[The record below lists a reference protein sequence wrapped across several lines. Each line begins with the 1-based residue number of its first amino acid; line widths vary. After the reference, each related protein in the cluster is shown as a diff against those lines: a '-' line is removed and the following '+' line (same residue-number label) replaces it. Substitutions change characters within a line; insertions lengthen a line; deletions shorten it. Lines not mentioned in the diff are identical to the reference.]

1 VVCEARRVTTAVF
14 AVDTFV
20 ASEESMLRVE
30 PSNLPNPRGAPRSRR
45 LLPHPPAIRRR
56 LDSLSEAPTAPRH
69 EMVPPRD
76 ESAPPETE
84 LLLPPAERSKSAR
97 WSVRLELVD
106 EDIAKLYGQGL
117 TRGAVVWKKG
127 MQEWRP
133 LLITPELYGLL
144 RRTRTTLTDLPA
156 TNASSTVHDEV
167 TLPRPARVPSSI
179 LPPALANLP
188 VTSTTVAPTAI
199 DIEPSPKPRRPIEL
213 IAVAAAA
220 FALAWVGRGHLHPR
234 TDAAMTALPL
244 AAASPISA
252 TKTAI
257 CEPATTS
264 SSRSSSD
271 IRTVSIAD
279 LPLVGAQSTA
289 PVRDAAREKR
299 SEHSASASGASPS
312 RSELVAALSQ
322 VARAASGCGERGGPV
337 RLVMSFAGSGVARSI
352 QVSGADL
359 PAPTRSCIIGAAS
372 RARVP
377 AFSGSPITVSKTL

>member
-1 VVCEARRVTTAVF
+1 
-14 AVDTFV
+14 
-20 ASEESMLRVE
+20 
-30 PSNLPNPRGAPRSRR
+30 
-45 LLPHPPAIRRR
+45 
-56 LDSLSEAPTAPRH
+56 
-69 EMVPPRD
+69 MVPPRD
-76 ESAPPETE
+76 EAAPPETE
-84 LLLPPAERSKSAR
+84 LLLPPAERGKSAR

-127 MQEWRP
+127 MLEWRP
-133 LLITPELYGLL
+133 LLITPELHGLL
-144 RRTRTTLTDLPA
+144 RRTRTTLSDLPPA
-156 TNASSTVHDEV
+156 NAASTAPEEV
-167 TLPRPARVPSSI
+167 TLPRPARVPGSI
-179 LPPALANLP
+179 LPPPLANLP

-220 FALAWVGRGHLHPR
+220 FALAWVGRGNLHPR
-234 TDAAMTALPL
+234 ADAPMTALPL
-244 AAASPISA
+244 AAASLIPAAKAS
-252 TKTAI
+252 I

-264 SSRSSSD
+264 SPTPSSD

-279 LPLVGAQSTA
+279 LPLVGARATA
-289 PVRDAAREKR
+289 PVRDAAHEKR
-299 SEHSASASGASPS
+299 NVSSSSTSGASPS

-352 QVSGADL
+352 QVSGPDL

-377 AFSGSPITVSKTL
+377 AFSGSPVTVAKTL